1 MNKKAELEKKR
12 RKERELMWR
21 KILAFYMMQ
30 KITEEQKKV
39 EVIARFAFYQ
49 TQMVIE
55 EGLISA
61 LFAKEPGRMSAM
73 EMLEELSKEEPD
85 DSAFKKTDEH
95 HRQRA
100 GR

>member
-1 MNKKAELEKKR
+1 MA
-12 RKERELMWR
+12 
-21 KILAFYMMQ
+21 
-30 KITEEQKKV
+30 EEQKKA

-85 DSAFKKTDEH
+85 DSAFKKLMNVIGKE
-95 HRQRA
+95 RQMRQK
-100 GR
+100 RRRPLRRSLKRNRRR